1 MIQTHLW
8 RELPMDMLTMWLGL
22 VLFGCSLVGWLTS
35 IYLSRRRKQR
45 RADEGTKTVNPCG
58 GGHP

>member
-1 MIQTHLW
+1 
-8 RELPMDMLTMWLGL
+8 MDMLTMWLGL